1 MILFTHAAVGAAAAE
16 FTNSPVVALAI
27 GFASHFI
34 LDAIPHWD
42 YELRSLRVNAAD
54 NSKTDMEIGR
64 DFIVDLIKTVLDA
77 LFGIALGL
85 LFYGTWLTP
94 GHYAAAFFGAVG
106 GLLPD
111 VLQFVRMKIRREP
124 LITLQNFHKRIHTP
138 YRLKGLYIRGF
149 LLQLALVFATIA
161 FFYFI

>member
-16 FTNSPVVALAI
+16 ITNNPAVAIAL

-42 YELRSLRVNAAD
+42 YELRSLRVNPE
-54 NSKTDMEIGR
+54 NGSKYDMEIGR
-64 DFIVDLIKTVLDA
+64 DFAIDFLKIALDA
-77 LFGIALGL
+77 LLGTAAGL
-85 LFYGTWLTP
+85 LFYGAWLTP
-94 GHYAAAFFGAVG
+94 GDYFTVFCGAAG

-111 VLQFVRMKIRREP
+111 VLQFVRMKIPREP
-124 LITLQNFHKRIHTP
+124 LITLQSFHERIHTRH
-138 YRLKGLYIRGF
+138 RLKGLYVRGF
-149 LLQLALVFATIA
+149 LLQLALVFAAIA